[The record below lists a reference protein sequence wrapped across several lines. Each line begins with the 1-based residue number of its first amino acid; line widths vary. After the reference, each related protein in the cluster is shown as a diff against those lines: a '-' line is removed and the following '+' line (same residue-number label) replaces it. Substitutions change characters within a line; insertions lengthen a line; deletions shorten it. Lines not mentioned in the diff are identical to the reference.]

1 MTVRNLFRTLTALV
15 GVVLLMHSRTFAQE
29 VRFSQ
34 YQAAPLLL
42 NPAAT
47 GAVADPT
54 IGMVYRLQRLGI
66 IAYKTGY
73 FSAILPLYGGQRSA
87 GSLPGGGL
95 GIGFLNDLAGE
106 SNEWQTY
113 QIDVSGA
120 YVLPL
125 NRPRTHFVSVG
136 IQSSYVRTSIDYSA
150 LTWPSQITYRGFENP
165 APPPGTYA
173 AQVSTLRFNAG
184 LLWTYDPTRNPW
196 KKTAAYQL
204 HLGASVSNLNRPAH
218 GFLPDEEALPLVY
231 KGHGG
236 GQFQASKRLNVSPGF
251 FVIAQQALV
260 QYTGGATLGVRVLPD
275 HPTVPADLQLLLGG
289 WYRYDDA
296 FVFLLGA
303 RASQFDA
310 ALSYDMNASGDRRGI
325 ANQATLELSM
335 AYRFL
340 NKGTPVLPPTPL
352 F

>member
-1 MTVRNLFRTLTALV
+1 MTVCSFFRTLAVV
-15 GVVLLMHSRTFAQE
+15 GVGLLVHFSAFAQE

-42 NPAAT
+42 NPAAA
-47 GAVADPT
+47 GSVADPT
-54 IGMVYRLQRLGI
+54 LGMVYRLQRLGI
-66 IAYKTGY
+66 LAYKTGY
-73 FSAILPLYGGQRSA
+73 FSAMIPLYGGQRSA

-95 GIGFLNDLAGE
+95 GVGFLSDLAGE

-125 NRPRTHFVSVG
+125 NRPRTQFVSVG

-173 AQVSTLRFNAG
+173 AQMSTLRFNAG
-184 LLWTYDPTRNPW
+184 LLWTYDPMRNPW

-204 HLGASVSNLNRPAH
+204 HLGASVSNLNRPAY
-218 GFLPDEEALPLVY
+218 GFLSDEETSPLVY

-236 GQFQASKRLNVSPGF
+236 GQFRASERLNVSPGF
-251 FVIAQQALV
+251 FVIAQPALV
-260 QYTGGATLGVRVLPD
+260 QYTGGATLGVRVLSDRPA
-275 HPTVPADLQLLLGG
+275 VPADLQLLLGG

-303 RASQFDA
+303 QASQFDA

-340 NKGTPVLPPTPL
+340 DKHSAVLPPTPL

>member
-1 MTVRNLFRTLTALV
+1 MLLTYGNAV
-15 GVVLLMHSRTFAQE
+15 AQE

-42 NPAAT
+42 NPAAA
-47 GAVADPT
+47 GAVTDPT
-54 IGMVYRLQRLGI
+54 LGIVYRLQRLGV

-73 FSAILPLYGGQRSA
+73 FSAMLPLYGGQRAS
-87 GSLPGGGL
+87 GSLPGGG
-95 GIGFLNDLAGE
+95 IGVGVLSDLAGE

-120 YVLPL
+120 YVLRL
-125 NRPRTHFVSVG
+125 NRPQTQFVSVG
-136 IQSSYVRTSIDYSA
+136 IQSSYVRTSIDFSA

-173 AQVSTLRFNAG
+173 TQVSALRFNAG
-184 LLWTYDPTRNPW
+184 LMWTYDPTRNPW

-204 HLGASVSNLNRPAH
+204 HFGASVSNLNRSDY
-218 GFLPDEEALPLVY
+218 GFLPDGEASPLVY

-236 GQFQASKRLNVSPGF
+236 GQFQANERLSVSPGF
-251 FVIAQQALV
+251 FIIAQEALV
-260 QYTGGATLGVRVLPD
+260 QYTGGATLGVHLLSDR
-275 HPTVPADLQLLLGG
+275 PTVPPDLQLLLGG
-289 WYRYDDA
+289 WYRYGDA

-310 ALSYDMNASGDRRGI
+310 ALSYDMNASNNRVGI
-325 ANQATLELSM
+325 ANQSTLELSM

-340 NKGTPVLPPTPL
+340 DKRTPVLPPTPL

>member
-1 MTVRNLFRTLTALV
+1 MTVR
-15 GVVLLMHSRTFAQE
+15 STFAIIGLFLLTHHRALSQE

-34 YQAAPLLL
+34 YLAAPLLL
-42 NPAAT
+42 NPAAAGSVT
-47 GAVADPT
+47 DPT
-54 IGMVYRLQRLGI
+54 LGVVYRLQQLGI

-73 FSAILPLYGGQRSA
+73 FSAMLPLYGGRRSP

-95 GIGFLNDLAGE
+95 GIGFLSDLAGQ

-113 QIDVSGA
+113 QIDVTGA

-125 NRPRTHFVSVG
+125 NRPQTQFLSFG
-136 IQSSYVRTSIDYSA
+136 IQSSYVRTSIDFSA
-150 LTWPSQITYRGFENP
+150 LTWPSQITYRGFEDP

-173 AQVSTLRFNAG
+173 NQVSALRFNAG

-196 KKTAAYQL
+196 KKAPPYQL
-204 HLGASVSNLNRPAH
+204 HFGASVSNLNRPDY
-218 GFLPDEEALPLVY
+218 GFLPDKKPSSLVF

-236 GQFQASKRLNVSPGF
+236 GQFRASERLHVSPGF
-251 FVIAQQALV
+251 FVIAQKALV
-260 QYTGGATLGVRVLPD
+260 QYTGGATLGVHVRSDNPA
-275 HPTVPADLQLLLGG
+275 VPPNLQLLVGG

-303 RASQFDA
+303 RANQFDT
-310 ALSYDMNASGDRRGI
+310 ALSYDMNASSNRRGI
-325 ANQATLELSM
+325 DNQSTLELSL

-340 NKGTPVLPPTPL
+340 SKSTSVLPPTPL

>member
-1 MTVRNLFRTLTALV
+1 MTVRSVFRILAV
-15 GVVLLMHSRTFAQE
+15 AGGVLSVCSGGFAQE

-42 NPAAT
+42 NPAAA

-54 IGMVYRLQRLGI
+54 LGMVYRLQRLGI

-73 FSAILPLYGGQRSA
+73 FSAMLPLYGGQRSA

-120 YVLPL
+120 YVLRL
-125 NRPRTHFVSVG
+125 NRLQTQFVSVG
-136 IQSSYVRTSIDYSA
+136 IQSSYVRTSIDFSD

-196 KKTAAYQL
+196 KKTTAYQL
-204 HLGASVSNLNRPAH
+204 HFGASVSNLNRPVY
-218 GFLPDEEALPLVY
+218 GFLPNEEALSLVY

-236 GQFQASKRLNVSPGF
+236 GQFRASERLSVSPGF
-251 FVIAQQALV
+251 FVIAQESLV
-260 QYTGGATLGVRVLPD
+260 QYSGGATLGVRVLSD
-275 HPTVPADLQLLLGG
+275 HPAVPADVQLLLGG

-296 FVFLLGA
+296 LVFLLGA

-310 ALSYDMNASGDRRGI
+310 ALSYDMNASGNRRGI
-325 ANQATLELSM
+325 ANQSTLELSM

-340 NKGTPVLPPTPL
+340 DKSTPVLAPTPL

>member
-1 MTVRNLFRTLTALV
+1 MTVRSFFRTLAGA
-15 GVVLLMHSRTFAQE
+15 GVVLLAHFSTFAQE

-42 NPAAT
+42 NPAAA
-47 GAVADPT
+47 GSVADPT
-54 IGMVYRLQRLGI
+54 LSIVYRLQRLGI
-66 IAYKTGY
+66 LAYKTGY
-73 FSAILPLYGGQRSA
+73 FSAMLPLYGGQRSP
-87 GSLPGGGL
+87 GSLPGGGV
-95 GIGFLNDLAGE
+95 GIGVLSDVAGE

-120 YVLPL
+120 YVLRL
-125 NRPRTHFVSVG
+125 NRPQTQFVSVG
-136 IQSSYVRTSIDYSA
+136 IQSSYVRTSIDFSA

-173 AQVSTLRFNAG
+173 SPVSALRFNAG

-196 KKTAAYQL
+196 KKPAAYQL
-204 HLGASVSNLNRPAH
+204 HLGASVSNLNRPAY
-218 GFLPDEEALPLVY
+218 GFLPGATSSPLVY

-236 GQFQASKRLNVSPGF
+236 GQFQASERLSVSPGF
-251 FVIAQQALV
+251 FVIAQEALV
-260 QYTGGATLGVRVLPD
+260 QCTGGATLGVHLLPD
-275 HPTVPADLQLLLGG
+275 SPAVPPDLQLLLGG
-289 WYRYDDA
+289 WYRYGDA
-296 FVFLLGA
+296 LVLQLGA

-310 ALSYDMNASGDRRGI
+310 ALSYDMNASSSREGI
-325 ANQATLELSM
+325 ASQSTLELSM

-340 NKGTPVLPPTPL
+340 DKSTPVLPPTPL